1 MRLFT
6 HQRSTPRP
14 MDHRFRGRAL
24 VRSPG
29 DPGGVSTFLRGEVI
43 TLPQAG
49 KWKRAAYM
57 MRLKPPPEEVWE
69 IRCTDPRPGFE
80 YSDGSPRRTSLL
92 LLERS
97 TGRCLGLPRIRRAN
111 WPWSSARPTGEI
123 SSDLADN
130 PAWGAVS
137 AWPRPGCARTPTT
150 SVSRGP
156 PRLPKPGRMIRT
168 SISRRHHFERMTM
181 WSCCARSPTA
191 PTAAAFPASSS
202 ASSASSWPA
211 ERSAEASRTCDA
223 RAARTNASY
232 LSRANEVAAPTVAA
246 PARRVPSTGW
256 CAGRRSRAR
265 TPGGPQPESETWRC
279 GEHHRRRQ
287 GRCKLRTLARRLFS
301 PDQSRR
307 R

>member
-1 MRLFT
+1 MPNAVISRSVSRTEMNPASFNSAGSLPSRFRWRVARLSCGLRAIELHEHRIVDLVLKRLGDSDQIRFMRLFT

-111 WPWSSARPTGEI
+111 WP
-123 SSDLADN
+123 
-130 PAWGAVS
+130 
-137 AWPRPGCARTPTT
+137 
-150 SVSRGP
+150 
-156 PRLPKPGRMIRT
+156 
-168 SISRRHHFERMTM
+168 
-181 WSCCARSPTA
+181 
-191 PTAAAFPASSS
+191 
-202 ASSASSWPA
+202 
-211 ERSAEASRTCDA
+211 
-223 RAARTNASY
+223 
-232 LSRANEVAAPTVAA
+232 
-246 PARRVPSTGW
+246 
-256 CAGRRSRAR
+256 
-265 TPGGPQPESETWRC
+265 
-279 GEHHRRRQ
+279 
-287 GRCKLRTLARRLFS
+287 
-301 PDQSRR
+301 
-307 R
+307 